1 MESRKI
7 INYIKIRECWKE
19 AISAKNKAWISIWKG
34 LFEFGWFVAYY
45 TAENYFFSKEIA
57 ELYAR
62 NSNYKYFFY
71 LSLFFGC
78 WGIFNSLLG
87 IYNYFQ
93 NSEQAGQLEQ
103 QVEQIEKDII
113 S

>member
-1 MESRKI
+1 MEYRKI
-7 INYIKIRECWKE
+7 INYIKIREQWKD
-19 AISAKNKAWISIWKG
+19 AISAKKKALISIWKG
-34 LFEFGWFVAYY
+34 LFEFGYFVAYY

-78 WGIFNSLLG
+78 LGIFNSLLG

-93 NSEQAGQLEQ
+93 NSEQAEQLEQ

-113 S
+113 N